1 MEWTWQNVGKEEARK
16 GRGQPDVYFLEAL
29 LSIEYNVDNAVNS
42 IGFYRVRNAH
52 QPRDHCESRDRERAW
67 RTGSRKKG
75 RGGEIV
81 TFWRLRERV
90 QWAESVNPAGS
101 CTVRASSEETNGA
114 PMAIF
119 I

>member
-1 MEWTWQNVGKEEARK
+1 MEWTWQNVDKEEARK

-29 LSIEYNVDNAVNS
+29 LSIEHNVDNAVNS

-75 RGGEIV
+75 RGGRDRYV
-81 TFWRLRERV
+81 LTFTRKGTMGRKR
-90 QWAESVNPAGS
+90 
-101 CTVRASSEETNGA
+101 
-114 PMAIF
+114 
-119 I
+119 